1 MYRPEIMDKISA
13 WANSIE
19 EAFRIKGIT
28 LSATIE
34 LFLEPRE
41 DLESCGYYFV
51 DHATRSE
58 FWIDQVSTDI
68 LDLEPVVSIS
78 HLSGFLRRRSKP
90 RTFFKLSLS

>member
-13 WANSIE
+13 WANGIE

-78 HLSGFLRRRSKP
+78 HLSGFLRQRSKP
-90 RTFFKLSLS
+90 RTFFKLFLS